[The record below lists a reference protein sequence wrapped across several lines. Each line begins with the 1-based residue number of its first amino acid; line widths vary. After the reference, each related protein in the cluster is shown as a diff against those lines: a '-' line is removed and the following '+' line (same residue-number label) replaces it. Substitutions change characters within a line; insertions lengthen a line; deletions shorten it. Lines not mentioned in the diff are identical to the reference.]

1 MHQVKVNKM
10 LAIFTWESERKNQ
23 EVKEGENK

>member
-10 LAIFTWESERKNQ
+10 LAIFNLESERKNQ
-23 EVKEGENK
+23 EVKEGGNK